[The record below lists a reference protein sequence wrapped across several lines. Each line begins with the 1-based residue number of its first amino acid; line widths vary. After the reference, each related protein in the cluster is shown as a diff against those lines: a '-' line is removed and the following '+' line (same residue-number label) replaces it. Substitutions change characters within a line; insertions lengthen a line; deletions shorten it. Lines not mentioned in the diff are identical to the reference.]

1 MNSNSLININKIQK
15 ALSLKFIAV
24 TLISSMKCKNDGLL
38 LQTILDEVRSAK
50 LAGMCPVQ
58 TDQHVLNVVSHQLH

>member
-1 MNSNSLININKIQK
+1 MMIQP
-15 ALSLKFIAV
+15 S
-24 TLISSMKCKNDGLL
+24 ISCAIWKKKQQHDGLL